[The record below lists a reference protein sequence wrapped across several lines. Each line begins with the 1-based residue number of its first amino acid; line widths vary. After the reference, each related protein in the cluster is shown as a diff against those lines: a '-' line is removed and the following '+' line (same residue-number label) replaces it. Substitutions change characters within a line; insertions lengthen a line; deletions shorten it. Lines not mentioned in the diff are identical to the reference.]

1 MPPKRKTRRS
11 NNNNNNNN
19 NSTIISDTTNID
31 KSLEIIEPKQLKV
44 KKLVV
49 NKRKNKLINDSNKE
63 NIDSNTNST
72 TITENENENDNKLF
86 NKDSEIQL
94 KKRKLLLQ
102 QTEILKPDSTN
113 TQNENEPAIIEQEQ
127 EQEQEHNKDTVQE
140 SSLSPFKEPNPL
152 LVSPTRKNQQQQQE
166 EEEEFEISNST
177 TTNFKLNSPEKSL
190 NFTSLKFKN
199 NDLKQIINTDKL
211 LESPDKTNINQSRMS
226 SPLRKSDSSSST
238 TTTFLPSDSTL
249 NQLFQKKD
257 LKNLTNILTEL
268 TNTKSERMLIE
279 FKKTAEKRF
288 NTSDKLISNLTKE
301 ITYLKTQLN
310 NQKRDKTNE
319 LNEINKLKLENE
331 SLIKKIELLN
341 SESLNLNNENL
352 IKEKNLNNTK
362 FEIIELL
369 TGLICIEFNENQENL
384 SFKLKQTGD
393 SCILYYQLL
402 ISKNGSSDI
411 VYIPDID
418 NIKDI
423 EDSLKNKENLK
434 TYLPDYLLDN
444 LTFPANTLNNFFNKL
459 SRSLNKKN

>member
-1 MPPKRKTRRS
+1 MPPKRRTRRS
-11 NNNNNNNN
+11 NNDN
-19 NSTIISDTTNID
+19 NSTVIADTTNID

-49 NKRKNKLINDSNKE
+49 NKRKKKLINDSNKE
-63 NIDSNTNST
+63 NIDSITNTT
-72 TITENENENDNKLF
+72 TTSNIENDKLF
-86 NKDSEIQL
+86 NQDSEIQL
-94 KKRKLLLQ
+94 KKRKILLQ

-113 TQNENEPAIIEQEQ
+113 TQDEVETVEQEQ
-127 EQEQEHNKDTVQE
+127 EQQQEQEEQEQEHERQQEPVQE
-140 SSLSPFKEPNPL
+140 SALFKEINPL
-152 LVSPTRKNQQQQQE
+152 LSPTRQQDQTKLD
-166 EEEEFEISNST
+166 EFEVSNST
-177 TTNFKLNSPEKSL
+177 TTNLKLNSPEKSF
-190 NFTSLKFKN
+190 NFTTSLKYKN

-211 LESPDKTNINQSRMS
+211 LESPDKTINPSRMS
-226 SPLRKSDSSSST
+226 SPLRKTES
-238 TTTFLPSDSTL
+238 TFLPSDSTI

-257 LKNLTNILTEL
+257 LKNLTSILTEL

-301 ITYLKTQLN
+301 ITYLKTQLS
-310 NQKRDKTNE
+310 NQKREKSNE
-319 LNEINKLKLENE
+319 SVEINKLKSENE
-331 SLIKKIELLN
+331 SLLEKI
-341 SESLNLNNENL
+341 ESLNSNNEVFKIEIEKNL
-352 IKEKNLNNTK
+352 NLNENIIKEKNLNNTK

-369 TGLICIEFNENQENL
+369 TGLTCIEFHENQENL

-411 VYIPDID
+411 VYIPDLD
-418 NIKDI
+418 NTKDI
-423 EDSLKNKENLK
+423 EDSSKNKENLK

-444 LTFPANTLNNFFNKL
+444 LTFPANTLNNFFSKL